1 MTRVNEPGRLCG
13 PRRLNNLHECFPPR
27 RTEPAMPNRRWMLLR
42 AVGVAWLFALTS
54 TPAYAQGQTPPAVPA
69 GPLTLEQVLT
79 LAEPRSESLI
89 VAQAGVRRATA
100 EQVRARS
107 GALPQLSA
115 SASYDRALASEFEG
129 VFDTTSGPTCP
140 PFVLNPAGTIDARV
154 AEIERAI
161 DCGAVGG
168 GFFGS
173 GGSSTDSGGLSDLP
187 FGRKN
192 TWRASLSFSQNLYSG
207 GRIGAQKEVAS
218 VGHESADLAVTMA
231 RGQLLFEVTQA
242 YYDAVLSERLVAI
255 ASATLDQAGATLK
268 QTQAGFDA
276 GTQPEFEVLRARV
289 SRDNQSPVLIR
300 QRTNRDVALLRL
312 KRILDLPADYPLQL
326 ADGLSD
332 DAAPPPAV
340 FAERVVAI
348 EKALLPADSGTVSIQ
363 QVSATLPQRT
373 VVTDAATSVRLREA
387 SLKLVEAQR
396 MPSVSFNSAYARNAY
411 PEGVVPTFDRT
422 NWTIGVSMNVPILT
436 GGRQRAD
443 QAIAVAE
450 LDQARAQRQQIE
462 ELAALDTRSSWAE
475 LVAARASFEATAG
488 TVQQAQRAYQIANV
502 RFTNGVSTQ
511 LELSDARL
519 SLQLAEAN
527 RSQAARDLQVAR
539 ARVALLPDL
548 PVTTTGG
555 ALIVPARPAQSA
567 PQVVPPTSPQGGGQ
581 IRSASFQG
589 VTGQA
594 GIQ

>member
-1 MTRVNEPGRLCG
+1 MRD
-13 PRRLNNLHECFPPR
+13 RRRMFP
-27 RTEPAMPNRRWMLLR
+27 R
-42 AVGVAWLFALTS
+42 AVGALWLFALTT
-54 TPAYAQGQTPPAVPA
+54 TPALAQTPPPAVPS

-79 LAEPRSESLI
+79 LAEPRSEALVI
-89 VAQAGVRRATA
+89 AQEGIRRAEG

-115 SASYDRALASEFEG
+115 TASYDRALASEFEG
-129 VFDTTSGPTCP
+129 VFDVGSGSDCA
-140 PFVLNPAGTIDARV
+140 PFTLNPQASLEARV
-154 AEIERAI
+154 AEIERGI
-161 DCGAVGG
+161 DCGALGG
-168 GFFGS
+168 GFIGGVNNASDGS
-173 GGSSTDSGGLSDLP
+173 QLRDLP

-218 VGHESADLAVTMA
+218 IGHESADLAVTMA

-255 ASATLDQAGATLK
+255 AAATLDQAGATLK

-300 QRTNRDVALLRL
+300 QRANRDVALLRL

-340 FAERVVAI
+340 FAERIVAI
-348 EKALLPADSGTVSIQ
+348 ERALLPADSGTVSLQ
-363 QVSATLPQRT
+363 QVSTTLPQRT

-396 MPSVSFNSAYARNAY
+396 MPSVSLNSIYARNAY
-411 PEGVVPTFDRT
+411 PDGMVPAFDRT
-422 NWTIGVSMNVPILT
+422 NWTVGVSMTVPIMT
-436 GGRQRAD
+436 GGRQKGD
-443 QAIAVAE
+443 QAVAVAE
-450 LDQARAQRQQIE
+450 LEQARAQRRQIE

-475 LVAARASFEATAG
+475 LVAARAAFEATAG

-527 RSQAARDLQVAR
+527 RTQAARDLQVAR
-539 ARVALLPDL
+539 ARVALLPNL
-548 PVTTTGG
+548 PVTTPGG
-555 ALIVPARPAQSA
+555 TLIVPARPAQPV
-567 PQVVPPTSPQGGGQ
+567 PQVIPPTSPQGGSQ
-581 IRSASFQG
+581 IRNASFQG
-589 VTGQA
+589 AAGQV
-594 GIQ
+594 GLQ

>member
-1 MTRVNEPGRLCG
+1 MRH
-13 PRRLNNLHECFPPR
+13 RRRMFP
-27 RTEPAMPNRRWMLLR
+27 R
-42 AVGVAWLFALTS
+42 AVGTLWLFALTT
-54 TPAYAQGQTPPAVPA
+54 TPALAQAPPTVPS

-79 LAEPRSESLI
+79 LAEPRSEAMA
-89 VAQAGVRRATA
+89 VAQAGVRRAEG

-129 VFDTTSGPTCP
+129 VFDTGSGPTCP
-140 PFVLNPAGTIDARV
+140 PFTANPQATIDARV

-168 GFFGS
+168 FFGS
-173 GGSSTDSGGLSDLP
+173 GSTESGGLSDLP

-192 TWRASLSFSQNLYSG
+192 TWRASLAFSQNLYSG
-207 GRIGAQKEVAS
+207 GRIGAQKQVAS
-218 VGHESADLAVTMA
+218 IGHESADLAVTMA

-255 ASATLDQAGATLK
+255 AAATLDQAGATLK

-289 SRDNQSPVLIR
+289 SRDNQSPILIR

-340 FAERVVAI
+340 FAERIVAI
-348 EKALLPADSGTVSIQ
+348 ERALVPTDAGTVSVQ
-363 QVSATLPQRT
+363 QVNAALPPRT
-373 VVTDAATSVRLREA
+373 VVTDAETSVRLREA

-396 MPSVSFNSAYARNAY
+396 MPSVTFNSAYARNAY
-411 PEGVVPTFDRT
+411 PSGVVPTFDRT
-422 NWTIGVSMNVPILT
+422 NWTLGVSMNVPILT
-436 GGRQRAD
+436 GGRQRGD
-443 QAIAVAE
+443 QAVAVAE
-450 LDQARAQRQQIE
+450 LEQARAQRQQIE

-555 ALIVPARPAQSA
+555 ALIVPARPSQPA
-567 PQVVPPTSPQGGGQ
+567 PQVIPPTSQGGGQ